1 MKQLGSLLILATT
14 VLLAAC
20 SNQTSSPNSFGQ
32 YNRQSVCANLSQQL
46 QFNRDQGYMVTN
58 QGADQIRNQQLLA
71 SYKANGCDK

>member
-1 MKQLGSLLILATT
+1 MKGFGISLLLGAT

-20 SNQTSSPNSFGQ
+20 SNQTSPTDSFGQ

-46 QFNRDQGYMVTN
+46 QFNRDQGYQATN
-58 QGADQIRNQQLLA
+58 QGANQIYNQQLLA